1 MLNLNFDYK
10 TVVKNS
16 ERVEWRLDD
25 VLPEGTRLDFTRM
38 FLPPVLVP
46 GSALSFLDD
55 AQQRIRNHI
64 TSNAY
69 ANLFAFVEEY
79 IIAMALQHA
88 HAETFGDHD
97 AIRALC
103 RFADEETK
111 HQALFLRYCA
121 AFNRDF
127 GHKCDVLGSAAEVA
141 GVILSK
147 SPLAVMLVTL
157 HLELITQQHYTDSVK
172 DNAAIDP
179 LFAKLL
185 KAHWLEES
193 QHARI
198 DQLELQKMAAAST
211 PEQIQKALS
220 DYSDLLGAFDGL
232 LKSQAEMDAA
242 TFERATGRS
251 LKEGERSAF
260 VDVQHVNYRGLFLT
274 SGLKHATFVET
285 LDALDAG
292 GKQRAANLAAT
303 YA

>member
-1 MLNLNFDYK
+1 MFQLNFDYK

-46 GSALSFLDD
+46 GSELSFLTDE
-55 AQQRIRNHI
+55 QQRVRNHV

-69 ANLFAFVEEY
+69 LNLFAFVEEY

-111 HQALFLRYCA
+111 HQALFLRYGA
-121 AFNRDF
+121 AFRRDF
-127 GHKCDVLGSAAEVA
+127 GHECDVLGSAAEVA
-141 GVILSK
+141 GIILGK
-147 SPLAVMLVTL
+147 SPMAVLLVTL

-179 LFAKLL
+179 LFGKLL
-185 KAHWLEES
+185 KSHWLEES

-198 DQLELQKMAAAST
+198 DQLELDKLATASSR
-211 PEQIQKALS
+211 EEIKRGID
-220 DYSDLLGAFDGL
+220 DYVDLLGAFDGL
-232 LKSQAEMDAA
+232 LKSQAEMDVA
-242 TFERATGRS
+242 TFQRAAARELSGDERG
-251 LKEGERSAF
+251 AF
-260 VDVQHVNYRGLFLT
+260 VAVQHRNYRRLFLS
-274 SGLKHATFVET
+274 SGLVHPTFVET
-285 LDALDAG
+285 LATLDADAAR
-292 GKQRAANLAAT
+292 RAAGLAT
-303 YA
+303 SYS

>member
-16 ERVEWRLDD
+16 ERVEWTLDD
-25 VLPEGTRLDFTRM
+25 VLPEGTRLDFSRL
-38 FLPPVLVP
+38 FLPPALIP
-46 GSALSFLDD
+46 GNELDFLDD
-55 AQQRIRNHI
+55 KQQRLRNHI

-69 ANLFAFVEEY
+69 LNLFAFVEEY

-88 HAETFGDHD
+88 HAEMFGDHD

-121 AFNRDF
+121 AFDRDF
-127 GHKCDVLGSAAEVA
+127 GHKCDVLGSAADVA

-147 SPLAVMLVTL
+147 SAIAVTLVTL

-172 DNAAIDP
+172 DNDTIDP

-185 KAHWLEES
+185 KSHWLEES

-198 DQLELQKMAAAST
+198 DQLELQKLVQAAS
-211 PEQIQKALS
+211 PEQIKKAVN
-220 DYSDLLGAFDGL
+220 DYIELLAAFDGL
-232 LKSQAEMDAA
+232 LKSQADMDAG
-242 TFERATGRS
+242 TFARVSDRALSDRERD
-251 LKEGERSAF
+251 AF
-260 VDVQHVNYRGLFLT
+260 VAVQHRNYRRLFIGAGLNHRMFVDTLA
-274 SGLKHATFVET
+274 SLDPDARGSVEELKAV
-285 LDALDAG
+285 
-292 GKQRAANLAAT
+292 
-303 YA
+303 YV

>member
-16 ERVEWRLDD
+16 ERVEWTLDD
-25 VLPEGTRLDFTRM
+25 VLPEGTRLDFTRL
-38 FLPPVLVP
+38 FLPPALAP
-46 GSALSFLDD
+46 GAALSFLDD
-55 AQQRIRNHI
+55 AQQRARNHI

-69 ANLFAFVEEY
+69 LNLFAFVEEY

-147 SPLAVMLVTL
+147 SPLAVLLVTL
-157 HLELITQQHYTDSVK
+157 HLELLTQQHYTDSVK
-172 DNAAIDP
+172 YNGSIDP
-179 LFAKLL
+179 SLAKLL
-185 KAHWLEES
+185 
-193 QHARI
+193 
-198 DQLELQKMAAAST
+198 T
-211 PEQIQKALS
+211 
-220 DYSDLLGAFDGL
+220 
-232 LKSQAEMDAA
+232 
-242 TFERATGRS
+242 
-251 LKEGERSAF
+251 
-260 VDVQHVNYRGLFLT
+260 
-274 SGLKHATFVET
+274 
-285 LDALDAG
+285 
-292 GKQRAANLAAT
+292 
-303 YA
+303 

>member
-1 MLNLNFDYK
+1 MFNLNFDYK

-38 FLPPVLVP
+38 FLPPALVP
-46 GSALSFLDD
+46 GSELVFLDD
-55 AQQRIRNHI
+55 TQQRLRNHV

-69 ANLFAFVEEY
+69 LNLFAFVEEY

-103 RFADEETK
+103 RFADEEIK

-121 AFNRDF
+121 AFGRDF
-127 GHKCDVLGSAAEVA
+127 GHKCDVLGAAGDVA
-141 GVILSK
+141 GIIMSK
-147 SPLAVMLVTL
+147 SPMAVLLVTL

-179 LFAKLL
+179 LFGKLL
-185 KAHWLEES
+185 KSHWLEES

-198 DQLELQKMAAAST
+198 DQLELEKMANAAT
-211 PEQIQKALS
+211 PEQIKQALV
-220 DYSDLLGAFDGL
+220 DYTDLLGAFDGL

-242 TFERATGRS
+242 TFQRAAARELSAAERESFIA
-251 LKEGERSAF
+251 
-260 VDVQHVNYRGLFLT
+260 VQHRNYRRLFLS
-274 SGLKHATFVET
+274 SGLKHPTFVET
-285 LDALDAG
+285 ITTLDPQSPG
-292 GKQRAANLAAT
+292 RAASLAAT
-303 YA
+303 YS